1 LVKRSAIAKGT
12 AVGAL
17 AVLVLAGALGLFY
30 YTMAPSPPSRG
41 TSTASSTAS
50 SDTSVASTNS
60 TQLSG
65 PSGACVLNAQGQC
78 QLGPT
83 GGKCVVNAQGQ
94 CQQPEGA
101 WAQYLGYI
109 PAGYVLS
116 PHYPIAPV
124 YPCPSGMNPTQ
135 CKLFQAS
142 CGNGVCDPNESCAT
156 CPIDCGING
165 QLTCDPYT
173 GRAGA
178 PISVCQLGG
187 QG

>member
-12 AVGAL
+12 AVAAL
-17 AVLVLAGALGLFY
+17 AVLILAGAVGLFY
-30 YTMAPSPPSRG
+30 YTMAPSSSSTT
-41 TSTASSTAS
+41 TSSTVSSTAS
-50 SDTSVASTNS
+50 SSTSAATTNS
-60 TQLSG
+60 TQTGPASG
-65 PSGACVLNAQGQC
+65 TCITNSSGQC
-78 QLGPT
+78 QTP
-83 GGKCVVNAQGQ
+83 Q
-94 CQQPEGA
+94 GA
-101 WAQYLGYI
+101 WAQYLGYV
-109 PAGYVLS
+109 PAGYSLA
-116 PHYPIAPV
+116 PHYPNAAT

-156 CPIDCGING
+156 CAIDCGING

>member
-1 LVKRSAIAKGT
+1 MVKRSAISKGI
-12 AVGAL
+12 AVAGL
-17 AVLVLAGALGLFY
+17 AVLILAGAVGLFY
-30 YTMAPSPPSRG
+30 YTAAPSPPSRVG
-41 TSTASSTAS
+41 TSTTPSTTSSSTAS
-50 SDTSVASTNS
+50 ASTNS
-60 TQLSG
+60 TQPLLPG
-65 PSGACVLNAQGQC
+65 GGTCITNAQGQC
-78 QLGPT
+78 QTP
-83 GGKCVVNAQGQ
+83 Q
-94 CQQPEGA
+94 GA
-101 WAQYLGYI
+101 WAQYLGYV
-109 PAGYVLS
+109 PTGYVLS
-116 PHYPIAPV
+116 PHYTIAAV